1 MRHTNVSLHQSRY
14 KELGLSLL
22 TDPTGPPFFSLL
34 SKQQLSIL
42 NSTLFTFGVNINNLY
57 NSECPSVQTIF
68 FFFFFKPPPVYSTL
82 GVGLGE
88 RVTKTA
94 IAIYFHVH
102 LLLRL
107 FCMPDAAFRLFVL
120 KRRRRNFYL
129 LLFIFL
135 AVGHYMVTLVY
146 DEFSTRCATK
156 LDKVP
161 TFFLSFFPS
170 EYSRLGSFTSGK
182 LFQAKYFL
190 GYLGGLVFGA
200 CTKTD
205 PIINSVVVFV
215 GKIFI
220 SSNYRCVTSNASISS
235 SSFTK
240 MWLPLFCA
248 LYVPSKKKLQHQ
260 FSHQ

>member
-1 MRHTNVSLHQSRY
+1 MFRL
-14 KELGLSLL
+14 
-22 TDPTGPPFFSLL
+22 FF
-34 SKQQLSIL
+34 I
-42 NSTLFTFGVNINNLY
+42 
-57 NSECPSVQTIF
+57 
-68 FFFFFKPPPVYSTL
+68 FFKPPPVYSTL

-200 CTKTD
+200 CTKND

-220 SSNYRCVTSNASISS
+220 SSNYRCVTSNTSISS

-248 LYVPSKKKLQHQ
+248 LYVPSKTICNISFPTNKTIRIMVLLGSIPSSCKEMASL
-260 FSHQ
+260 FSNRTRASEICVIA

>member
-1 MRHTNVSLHQSRY
+1 
-14 KELGLSLL
+14 
-22 TDPTGPPFFSLL
+22 
-34 SKQQLSIL
+34 
-42 NSTLFTFGVNINNLY
+42 
-57 NSECPSVQTIF
+57 
-68 FFFFFKPPPVYSTL
+68 
-82 GVGLGE
+82 
-88 RVTKTA
+88 
-94 IAIYFHVH
+94 
-102 LLLRL
+102 
-107 FCMPDAAFRLFVL
+107 
-120 KRRRRNFYL
+120 
-129 LLFIFL
+129 
-135 AVGHYMVTLVY
+135 MVTLVY

-200 CTKTD
+200 CTKND

-220 SSNYRCVTSNASISS
+220 SSNYRCVTSNTSISS

-248 LYVPSKKKLQHQ
+248 LYVPSKTICNISFPTNKTIRIMVLLGSIPSSCKEMASL
-260 FSHQ
+260 FSNRTRASEICVIA